1 MVNWRKILV
10 YGGCL
15 FVAQV
20 TIGVLDGF
28 FFPNSSSRFSPGD
41 IVSYAACFL
50 LFAHLASHTNR
61 TLLHAFLVL
70 AVYCSLSLAF
80 GAALRPLLGS
90 IGISLLLKEWLVL
103 AVTMLVALGVVHVAR
118 HKVSVSHE
126 A

>member
-1 MVNWRKILV
+1 MVSWRKILV

-28 FFPNSSSRFSPGD
+28 FFPNSGPRLSPGD
-41 IVSYAACFL
+41 IGSYAACFL
-50 LFAHLASHTNR
+50 LFSHLASHTKR
-61 TLLHAFLVL
+61 MLLHAFLAL
-70 AVYCSLSLAF
+70 AFYCSLSLAF
-80 GAALRPLLGS
+80 DAALRPLLGS
-90 IGISLLLKEWLVL
+90 IPILLLLKEWLVL
-103 AVTMLVALGVVHVAR
+103 AVSMLVALGVVYAAR